1 MENWQTVICDAID
14 QGMTAAD
21 IAAMLDIPE
30 SWVWEAVADEKI
42 GIDYAEESD
51 YDDAYDDSEA
61 LASAGW
67 GTDEDYGGGSEYI

>member
-42 GIDYAEESD
+42 GIDYDPEPD
-51 YDDAYDDSEA
+51 YDDGSADAEA

-67 GTDEDYGGGSEYI
+67 GTDEDYGGDCEYL